1 MACRRWLDHVSSH
14 ELEIRIP
21 GRSKYHMIVFTFQRS
36 RATGVQIDKC
46 LVRSS
51 HAAACTN
58 RGYLFLSLKVGDQ
71 DFGCEH
77 Q

>member
-1 MACRRWLDHVSSH
+1 MACRRWLDDVSSR

-36 RATGVQIDKC
+36 RATGVQIDQR

-51 HAAACTN
+51 HAAAGAS
-58 RGYLFLSLKVGDQ
+58 RDHLFLSLSVGYQ
-71 DFGCEH
+71 DFGC
-77 Q
+77 

>member
-36 RATGVQIDKC
+36 RATGAQIDKR

-51 HAAACTN
+51 YAAACAS
-58 RGYLFLSLKVGDQ
+58 RDHLFLALSVGYQ
-71 DFGCEH
+71 DFGC
-77 Q
+77 